1 MVSTTPATKEVSEN
15 LCTQACSDKIKHYRD
30 QHDLLIR
37 EIKDLKYE
45 GYTLKK
51 AQKPLKEKLES

>member
-1 MVSTTPATKEVSEN
+1 MSSSITKEVNETS
-15 LCTQACSDKIKHYRD
+15 CSQACSDTIKLYRD
-30 QHDLLIR
+30 QYDLLIR

-51 AQKPLKEKLES
+51 AQNP